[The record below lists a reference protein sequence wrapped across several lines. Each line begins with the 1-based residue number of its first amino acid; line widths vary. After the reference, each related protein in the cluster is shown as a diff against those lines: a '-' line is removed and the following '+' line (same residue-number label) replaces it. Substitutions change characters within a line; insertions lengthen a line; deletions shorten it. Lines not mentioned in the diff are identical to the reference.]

1 MSEKGFPDYSGFIRF
16 LISCPKKKINFLFL
30 FFVKNLYFF
39 LLFWVFLRNLGSKI
53 LSQFSKIPK
62 VNEPETPFSIY
73 SNKHLAM
80 QTFAEFYVLKK
91 RKDPLDQLCNGL
103 ENLGILSLI
112 RGYPSLMKPYF
123 VAHELPSLTSKDIL
137 DSFSYRMVSE
147 PDDERSVR
155 ADRFMQQAVLKLE
168 EGTVTKTFNNT

>member
-1 MSEKGFPDYSGFIRF
+1 MVSSPYHGVLLQVPESIVFVLFPTF
-16 LISCPKKKINFLFL
+16 LWLGLIWSC
-30 FFVKNLYFF
+30 FVFCLLF
-39 LLFWVFLRNLGSKI
+39 LLFYVICAPVLTEGTL
-53 LSQFSKIPK
+53 
-62 VNEPETPFSIY
+62 TMT
-73 SNKHLAM
+73 NKHLAM

-123 VAHELPSLTSKDIL
+123 VAHELPSLTSKGIL
-137 DSFSYRMVSE
+137 DSCSYRMVSE

>member
-1 MSEKGFPDYSGFIRF
+1 MRF
-16 LISCPKKKINFLFL
+16 NPLTPKLSKISLNN
-30 FFVKNLYFF
+30 NLNDDDKLS
-39 LLFWVFLRNLGSKI
+39 LLFHIVQVNQASSDEEISLLARNATLVDG
-53 LSQFSKIPK
+53 LLNAGWFHHL
-62 VNEPETPFSIY
+62 TMT
-73 SNKHLAM
+73 NKHLAM

-155 ADRFMQQAVLKLE
+155 ADRFMQQAVLKVE